1 MIIEQINNYWGDKT
15 MLYQLKYRDKRIL
28 PFLLVLFLVSA
39 VLVFSFADNAKAQVP
54 YIYQWEDD
62 SSGTGI
68 NHLNIG
74 FDYPIETV
82 DNDLIVIRQKGSGSN
97 QVALDS
103 KAIDPDYTIINNNN
117 SLIISFPSIAVD
129 TVNGNIEMLQVS
141 ARYPDIAEW
150 ELYIPVGALEFTAA
164 SQYTQLID
172 IVIPFYIWE
181 AEPGFRSTF
190 MTTAAEDINVRIFQ
204 NNPMRNIKVYQPAD
218 YITALKTIHRFE
230 GVFHDDNLTPP
241 QLSNIDITAKT
252 GVEQVHV
259 KVGANPERRLSLDP
273 VAKCFTVGYAGLE
286 AGLRDDENGD
296 NINIKAYDPYGKLL
310 EERNFKLKVGEANS
324 NVSSD
329 FIVEDYLVKA
339 GTSTLKNE
347 YTLYDLVSDPA
358 LAQIILA
365 SIPAGELDKL
375 KIFYPN
381 KPNMLIIKDL
391 NTMAAA
397 LAKQQLS
404 PKLLILASSLS
415 SCPTLNIKNALTLDG
430 KGNGLSFTQGNK
442 LVIGDGTE
450 DLDVT
455 LRNLTITG
463 DLDVNA
469 GPNGSVVLENVTVN
483 GTTTIISGGINSVY
497 LRNFKTTT
505 LRINNTHEIRII
517 AQGTTSLSST
527 YLNAP
532 GQSITLVL
540 DQNSGNPSFG
550 NINGNCDTLTWGA
563 GDEFSMPFTAPN
575 IDIQGNLVI
584 DIGVAG
590 SVNLNNVFYSG
601 TITNTSGGDIQALQL
616 NTSSISESAKNDG
629 SIETTLIVTQNKGI
643 FNNVVAIETDP
654 ALPNNLTPS
663 VLRNSASQ
671 ITITF
676 SGKALDHQ
684 AADSVKS
691 VKIIIRAGNIDGVSS
706 DLISAPF
713 AINFLDNTAPNNQDT
728 VFKKDVT
735 VRPNTEVTIAS
746 SGNEANEIWFAP
758 IGTTTFTPGLAMTQA
773 NSGTATTISAP
784 ANEGFY
790 KLYIIE
796 PSGKISRPS
805 LATLTVDNTSPGFT
819 LTSSATQ
826 LPGSKKVEFLVEADE
841 ACTAYYVILAN
852 GAAAPAPEQVMA
864 GKDKAGATPLD
875 SGNANIDAN
884 IEKSFISKALPEDNT
899 PYDVYVVMKDAAG
912 NVSVAAAM
920 LDITTPIAKAVTGIN
935 IEKQPTVMSYVYGQ
949 KLALNGLSV
958 KLSYNDY
965 TSEIVAFTTS
975 SFSNKNIT
983 ASPAHG
989 TILIKN
995 DHNGIP
1001 ISVSC
1006 NGITKNTTSA
1016 LTVEEASIAST
1027 NPTDLNE
1034 ATTNDG
1040 SLANGDIVVT
1050 IANGILQSIAKA
1062 DVTANN
1068 LPAGLNYG
1076 ITRKSTTQLMIQITG
1091 RATNHASTDS
1101 ISNVSFTIKQAKVTG
1116 ATSDLTTDN
1125 ISINFND

>member
-1 MIIEQINNYWGDKT
+1 
-15 MLYQLKYRDKRIL
+15 MLYQLKHRDKATL
-28 PFLLVLFLVSA
+28 PFFFVLFLVSA
-39 VLVFSFADNAKAQVP
+39 VLVFSYADNAKAQVP

-62 SSGTGI
+62 SGGTGI
-68 NHLNIG
+68 NQLNIE

-103 KAIDPDYTIINNNN
+103 KAIDPDYTIIKNNNT
-117 SLIISFPSIAVD
+117 LIISFPSIAVD

-150 ELYIPVGALEFTAA
+150 ELYIRVGALEFTAA
-164 SQYTQLID
+164 SQYTQLVD

-204 NNPMRNIKVYQPAD
+204 NNPMRSIKVYQPAD

-230 GVFHDDNLTPP
+230 GVFHDDTLTPP

-286 AGLRDDENGD
+286 AGLHDNDNGD
-296 NINIKAYDPYGKLL
+296 NIKIKAYDPYGKLL
-310 EERNFKLKVGEANS
+310 EERNFKLKVGKLDS
-324 NVSSD
+324 DISSD
-329 FIVEDYLVKA
+329 FIVENYIVQA
-339 GTSTLKNE
+339 GSSTLKNE

-375 KIFYPN
+375 KVSYPN
-381 KPNMLIIKDL
+381 KANMLIIKDL

-415 SCPTLNIKNALTLDG
+415 SCPTLNIKNPLTLDG
-430 KGNGLSFTQGNK
+430 KGNGLSFAQGNK
-442 LVIGDGTE
+442 LVIGDATE

-469 GPNGSVVLENVTVN
+469 GPNGSVTLENVAVS

-497 LRNFKTTT
+497 LRNFKSTIF
-505 LRINNTHEIRII
+505 LINNTTPVRII
-517 AQGTTSLSST
+517 AQGTTSLT
-527 YLNAP
+527 NTTLNTD
-532 GQSITLVL
+532 QDITLAL
-540 DQNSGNPSFG
+540 DLNSGNPSFG
-550 NINGNCDTLTWGA
+550 NITGNCDTLAWGA
-563 GDEFSMPFTAPN
+563 GDAFSMPFTAPN
-575 IDIQGNLVI
+575 IDIQGNLKI
-584 DIGVAG
+584 DVGAAG

-601 TITNTSGGDIQALQL
+601 TIDNTSGGDIQALQL

-629 SIETTLIVTQNKGI
+629 SIDGTLIVTQNKGI

-654 ALPNNLTPS
+654 ALPNNLTTS

-676 SGKALDHQ
+676 SGKALAHQ

-691 VKIIIRAGNIDGVSS
+691 VKIRIRAGNIDGVSS

-713 AINFLDNTAPNNQDT
+713 AINFLDNSVPNNQDA

-735 VRPNTEVTIAS
+735 VRSMSSMSSRTEVTIAS

-758 IGTTTFTPGLAMTQA
+758 IGTSIFAAGDKMTQA
-773 NSGTATTISAP
+773 VSGTATTILAP
-784 ANEGFY
+784 KDAGFY

-796 PSGKISRPS
+796 PGGKVSRPS
-805 LATLTVDNTSPGFT
+805 LATLTVDNTPPGFT
-819 LTSSATQ
+819 LMSSATQ
-826 LPGSKKVEFLVEADE
+826 LPGSKKVEFLVKANE
-841 ACTAYYVILAN
+841 ACTAYYVIVAN
-852 GAAAPAPEQVMA
+852 NAADPAPEQVMA

-884 IEKSFISKALPEDNT
+884 IEKSFISKALPDDAT
-899 PYDVYVVMKDAAG
+899 PYDVYVVLKDAAG
-912 NVSVAAAM
+912 NVPVAATK

-989 TILIKN
+989 TILTKT

-1027 NPTDLNE
+1027 NPTALNE

-1050 IANGILQSIAKA
+1050 IANGILQSIAKS

-1076 ITRKSTTQLMIQITG
+1076 ITRKSPTQLMIQITG
-1091 RATNHASTDS
+1091 RAINHASADS
-1101 ISNVSFTIKQAKVTG
+1101 VSDVSFTIKQAKVTG
-1116 ATSDLTTDN
+1116 AISDLTTNN
-1125 ISINFND
+1125 ISINFAD